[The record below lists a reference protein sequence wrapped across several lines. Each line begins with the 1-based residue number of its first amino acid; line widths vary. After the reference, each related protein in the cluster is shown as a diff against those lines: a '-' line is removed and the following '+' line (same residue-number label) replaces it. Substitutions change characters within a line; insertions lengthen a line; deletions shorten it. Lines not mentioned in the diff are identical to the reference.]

1 MPIPTKIGKKSQ
13 AAMEQ
18 LFAKKPGK
26 MHFRWISQCSIHHNT
41 KSQAAMEFL
50 MTYGWALLII
60 LLVIA
65 ALAYFGMLNPD
76 RFLPDKVTVSDNR
89 LQVISTSSNRI
100 ILKNA
105 GADTLMN
112 LQVNMTN
119 HNCIQSQPAT
129 IAPGEV
135 KSFVLLC
142 DDVPTP
148 GNRLKGDI
156 KINYTSITYGDVMTK
171 TANAFYAVRGNY
183 FSKKGLVGYWPL
195 DDLND
200 YSGNGNNVVLNSNSA
215 TPVAGKINGAYNFDG
230 TQYLR
235 IDHSTSLAL
244 SSGLT
249 ANAWFMW
256 RTAPAGDTPLLSKTE
271 SSMFSLYFKSGTA
284 STAFV
289 HLNGAYVTPNFDY
302 TQISQNQ
309 WHMLTSTYDGAA
321 VKIYLDGNLKSS
333 AAGSGAITSN
343 TLCLLI
349 GAEPDGTCTP
359 TGGFSM
365 FDGRIDEV
373 MIFNR
378 GLSADE
384 VKALYEAGR

>member
-1 MPIPTKIGKKSQ
+1 MHKKSQ

-135 KSFVLLC
+135 KSLILLC
-142 DDVPTP
+142 SDSVTP
-148 GNRLKGDI
+148 NGRLKGDI
-156 KINYTSITYGDVMTK
+156 KINYSSVIYGEVMSK
-171 TANAFYAVRGNY
+171 NIYANYAVRGDY
-183 FSKKGLVGYWPL
+183 FSSNGLGAYWPL
-195 DDLND
+195 DDYND
-200 YSGNGNNVVLNSNSA
+200 YSGNSKTLTCTNCPAARQGKVNNAYLFNGVNTVLTTSHIDIHNRAFSVSAWVNFNSLTGDQPILEEG
-215 TPVAGKINGAYNFDG
+215 TPVSNQNLVLLARSSKMLFAFYSNDLAGSTTLSTGQWYHVVFVYDNGPKKRTIYLNGVQDGTDISGSDFVGTTGNWNLGVYTSPGAY
-230 TQYLR
+230 
-235 IDHSTSLAL
+235 
-244 SSGLT
+244 
-249 ANAWFMW
+249 
-256 RTAPAGDTPLLSKTE
+256 
-271 SSMFSLYFKSGTA
+271 
-284 STAFV
+284 
-289 HLNGAYVTPNFDY
+289 LNGA
-302 TQISQNQ
+302 
-309 WHMLTSTYDGAA
+309 
-321 VKIYLDGNLKSS
+321 
-333 AAGSGAITSN
+333 
-343 TLCLLI
+343 
-349 GAEPDGTCTP
+349 
-359 TGGFSM
+359 
-365 FDGRIDEV
+365 IDEV
-373 MIFNR
+373 YFFNKA
-378 GLSADE
+378 LTADE
-384 VKALYEAGR
+384 VKAMYAAGR